1 MALSKGEINPLNVL
15 GIRQLSV
22 MPEHF
27 YKILLSDISF
37 STDFLEY
44 WIEYNLNSR
53 YSIIRM
59 TVIEKDKILNE
70 KLVVGFEDEKDLTM
84 FCLSYPHFLKG

>member
-1 MALSKGEINPLNVL
+1 MALAKGEINPLNVL

-27 YKILLSDISF
+27 YKISLSHLILKS
-37 STDFLEY
+37 DFLEY
-44 WIEYNLNSR
+44 WIEFNLNSR
-53 YSIIRM
+53 YSITRM
-59 TVIEKDKILNE
+59 TVLENEKILNE
-70 KLVVGFEDEKDLTM
+70 RLVIGFEDEKDLTI

>member
-1 MALSKGEINPLNVL
+1 MALVKGEINPLNVL
-15 GIRQLSV
+15 GIRQLSI

-27 YKILLSDISF
+27 YKISLSHPYL
-37 STDFLEY
+37 TTEFLEY

-53 YSIIRM
+53 YSIARM
-59 TVIEKDKILNE
+59 TVIENEKILSE
-70 KLVVGFEDEKDLTM
+70 KVVIGFEDEKDLTI